1 MKSFPAALRLLARMG
16 VCLLLTP
23 PAFLS
28 AGSSGNNTFVIRKA
42 HVFDG
47 HQVLDQADVWV
58 SDGMIKA
65 VGKSLKVPSD
75 VKVIDGSG
83 DTVLPG
89 FIDSHTHAWGDDLK
103 KAEVFG
109 VTTELDMFTEV
120 KFLQQTK
127 KNQAEGK
134 DLDQADLR
142 SAGIVATAAGGHGTE
157 YGVQIPTL
165 SSPGEAQNWVDARVA
180 EGSDYIKIIVDDRT
194 EYGLHWPTLNI
205 ETVKALVDAAHKRG
219 KLAVVHIARQK
230 DARAVIAAG
239 ADALVHLFDD
249 TAPEPDFASFVAAHH
264 AFIIP
269 TLDVKGNPSGDML
282 ATDPFLAPYLMPK
295 DIANLKQSFPIYP
308 ALNEKY
314 AEETVAQ
321 LRTAHVPILA
331 GTDADNPTTAHGA
344 SIHRELELLV
354 HSGLTPQ
361 EALAAATS
369 VPAASF
375 HLEDRGVI
383 APGKRADLLLV
394 KGDPTRDI
402 MRTRDIVSVWKLGVE
417 NDRAAYR
424 SAVER
429 AMAQAAVGGP

>member
-1 MKSFPAALRLLARMG
+1 MKRPAALRVLAWMS
-16 VCLLLTP
+16 VCVLLTP
-23 PAFLS
+23 ATFLS
-28 AGSSGNNTFVIRKA
+28 AASSGNAFLIRNVR
-42 HVFDG
+42 VFDG
-47 HQVLDQADVWV
+47 HKVLDQADVWV

-65 VGKSLKVPSD
+65 VGKNLKVSSD
-75 VKVIDGSG
+75 VKVIDGSA
-83 DTVLPG
+83 DTILPG
-89 FIDSHTHAWGDDLK
+89 FIDSHTHASGDDLK

-127 KNQAEGK
+127 RNQAEGK

-165 SSPGEAQNWVDARVA
+165 SSPGEAQAWVDARVA
-180 EGSDYIKIIVDDRT
+180 EGSDYIKIIVDDWS
-194 EYGLHWPTLNI
+194 EYGAHWPTLDI
-205 ETVKALVDAAHKRG
+205 ETVKALVDAAHKRR
-219 KLAVVHIARQK
+219 KLAVIHIARQK
-230 DARAVIAAG
+230 DARAVIATG
-239 ADALVHLFDD
+239 ADGLAHLFAD
-249 TAPEPDFASFVAAHH
+249 TAPEPDFAGFVAAHH

-269 TLDVKGNPSGDML
+269 TLDVIGNPSGDAL
-282 ATDPFLAPYLMPK
+282 ATDPLLSPYLTPK
-295 DIANLKQSFPIYP
+295 DIANLRNSFPNYP
-308 ALNEKY
+308 ALSEKY

-321 LRTAHVPILA
+321 LKKAHVPILA
-331 GTDADNPTTAHGA
+331 GTDADNPTTSHGA

-369 VPAASF
+369 VPASAF

-402 MRTRDIVSVWKLGVE
+402 RATRDIVSVWKLGVE
-417 NDRAAYR
+417 NDRAAFR
-424 SAVER
+424 SSVEKAKTQPAV
-429 AMAQAAVGGP
+429 AVP